1 MLLDLMPETRDSQIS
16 PNQAM
21 NSLTLGLTL
30 DYFVIKFSN
39 YKKDYR
45 DVIKFSNYKKDY
57 GNVLNF
63 SNYKKD

>member
-1 MLLDLMPETRDSQIS
+1 
-16 PNQAM
+16 M